1 MKQFINLTSFILN
14 KSHIIAIIKQPNK
27 YFIHM
32 SNNRLYGVFVVG
44 NGSVSTEQN
53 IIEIC
58 EQNHNRDYNIITDL
72 LKELN

>member
-1 MKQFINLTSFILN
+1 MKQFINLTSIILN
-14 KSHIIAIIKQPNK
+14 KSHIVEIIKQPNK

-32 SNNRLYGVFVVG
+32 SNNRLYGELVLA
-44 NGSVSTEQN
+44 NGSVSTQPN

-58 EQNHNRDYNIITDL
+58 KHNHNQDYNIITDL